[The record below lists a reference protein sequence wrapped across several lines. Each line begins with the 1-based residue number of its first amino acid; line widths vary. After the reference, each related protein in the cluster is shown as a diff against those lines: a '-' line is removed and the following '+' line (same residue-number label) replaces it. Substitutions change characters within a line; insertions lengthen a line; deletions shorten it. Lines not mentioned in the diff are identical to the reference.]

1 MNSIASAF
9 ACFALSEV
17 AVSFVMVEIF
27 SDCSYVY
34 NVTSRY
40 VLNRIPKP
48 VLVSD
53 WKGRPKSQLK
63 REMRARPLD
72 QGSKEGAVGEKKE
85 KMGDM

>member
-53 WKGRPKSQLK
+53 WNGRPKSQLK
-63 REMRARPLD
+63 RKIRARPSD
-72 QGSKEGAVGEKKE
+72 QGSKKGAMEETRE
-85 KMGDM
+85 KMDM